1 MDRVWPPQK
10 CSGSAGVQEIEE
22 KARCRHGFG
31 SLVRLRCRGVD
42 SRVGGG
48 LAHDS
53 LACIKELEVR
63 GAMVPEGGVELAA
76 GMQTGPN
83 RGKNSLEAVAAR
95 LDARRGPLQHG
106 GGEYG
111 KAAQSARYP

>member
-1 MDRVWPPQK
+1 
-10 CSGSAGVQEIEE
+10 
-22 KARCRHGFG
+22 
-31 SLVRLRCRGVD
+31 
-42 SRVGGG
+42 
-48 LAHDS
+48 
-53 LACIKELEVR
+53 
-63 GAMVPEGGVELAA
+63 MVPEGGVELAA